1 MSQIARSPAIAVLG
15 AGSWGTALALLV
27 ARNGY
32 AVKLW
37 DINSEHLESI
47 KDCGENKRYLPG
59 VALPQ
64 NLQVVADLESVLSH
78 TCQFLVAVPSHA
90 FRATLGRL
98 AQFCAKAPRLLISW
112 GTKGFDPEQGVLLS
126 EVAAEVFPFAKLA
139 VISGPSFARE
149 VAHDLPTAL
158 TVASPDEGIAN
169 TVATWLRSVHVRVYT
184 NNDLTGVQLGGAIK
198 NVMAL
203 AAGISDGLGF
213 GANAR
218 AALITRG
225 LAEMNRLGKA
235 LGGDPHTFM
244 GLTGVGDL
252 VLTCTD
258 NQSRNRRAGIALGQ
272 GHSVSEILKE
282 IGQEVE
288 GIKTVRELYTM
299 AARAGVDMPIT
310 TQVYKV
316 IYDGLAAEEA
326 VVSLLS
332 REPKT
337 EK

>member
-1 MSQIARSPAIAVLG
+1 MSQTTRSAAVAVLG
-15 AGSWGTALALLV
+15 AGSWGTALALLI

-37 DINSEHLESI
+37 DISTGHLDSI
-47 KDCGENKRYLPG
+47 RRHGENKRYLPG
-59 VALPQ
+59 VALPR
-64 NLQVVADLESVLSH
+64 NLEAVDDLESLLFC
-78 TCQFLVAVPSHA
+78 TGQILVVVPSHA
-90 FRATLGRL
+90 FRATLDSL
-98 AQFCAKAPRLLISW
+98 ARIYTKDKQLLISW
-112 GTKGFDPEQGVLLS
+112 GTKGFDPEHGVLLS
-126 EVAAEVFPFAKLA
+126 EVAAEVFPSSRLA
-139 VISGPSFARE
+139 VISGPSFATE

-158 TVASPDEGIAN
+158 TVASPDEDTAN
-169 TVATWLRSVHVRVYT
+169 TVAAWLRSDRVRVYT
-184 NNDLTGVQLGGAIK
+184 NNDLAGVQLGGAIK

-258 NQSRNRRAGIALGQ
+258 NQSRNRRAGIGLGQ
-272 GHSVSEILKE
+272 GRSLSGIMEE

-288 GIKTVRELYTM
+288 GIKTVRELYAM
-299 AARAGVDMPIT
+299 ATRVGVDMPIT
-310 TQVYKV
+310 TEVYRV
-316 IYDGLAAEEA
+316 IYEGLAAGEA

-332 REPKT
+332 REPRA
-337 EK
+337 ER

>member
-1 MSQIARSPAIAVLG
+1 MSQVTRSTAIAVLG
-15 AGSWGTALALLV
+15 AGSWGTALALLI
-27 ARNGY
+27 ARNDY

-37 DINSEHLESI
+37 NVNTEHLESI
-47 KDCGENKRYLPG
+47 RDNGENKRYLPG

-64 NLQVVADLESVLSH
+64 NLQVVADLESVISH
-78 TCQFLVAVPSHA
+78 TSQILVAVPSHA
-90 FRATLGRL
+90 FRATLERL
-98 AQFCAKAPRLLISW
+98 ARFCTKDTRLLISW
-112 GTKGFDPEQGVLLS
+112 GTKGFDPEHGVLLS
-126 EVAAEVFPFAKLA
+126 EVAAEVFPSAELA

-158 TVASPDEGIAN
+158 TVASPDGDTAN
-169 TVATWLRSVHVRVYT
+169 TVAAWLRGGRVRIYT
-184 NNDLTGVQLGGAIK
+184 NSDLTGVQLGGAIK

-213 GANAR
+213 GANAG

-225 LAEMNRLGKA
+225 LAEMIRLGKA

-258 NQSRNRRAGIALGQ
+258 NQSRNRRAGIGLGQ
-272 GHSVSEILKE
+272 GQSVSEILQE

-288 GIKTVRELYTM
+288 GIKTVRELYAM
-299 AARAGVDMPIT
+299 ATRSGVDMPIT

-332 REPKT
+332 REPKA
-337 EK
+337 ER

>member
-1 MSQIARSPAIAVLG
+1 M
-15 AGSWGTALALLV
+15 
-27 ARNGY
+27 
-32 AVKLW
+32 
-37 DINSEHLESI
+37 
-47 KDCGENKRYLPG
+47 
-59 VALPQ
+59 PQ
-64 NLQVVADLESVLSH
+64 NLQVVADIESVLAH
-78 TCQFLVAVPSHA
+78 TGQILVVVPSHA
-90 FRATLGRL
+90 FRATLDSL
-98 AQFCAKAPRLLISW
+98 ARICSEDAHLLISW

-126 EVAAEVFPFAKLA
+126 EVAARIFPCAGLA
-139 VISGPSFARE
+139 AISGPSFAGE

-158 TVASPDEGIAN
+158 TVASPDGDIAG
-169 TVATWLRSVHVRVYT
+169 TVAAWLRSGRVRVYT

-225 LAEMNRLGKA
+225 LAEMIRLGQA

-258 NQSRNRRAGIALGQ
+258 NQSRNRRAGIGLGQ
-272 GHSVSEILKE
+272 GHSVSDILEE

-288 GIKTVRELYTM
+288 GINTVRELYAM
-299 AARAGVDMPIT
+299 ATKAGVDMPIT
-310 TQVYKV
+310 TQVYQV
-316 IYDGLAAEEA
+316 IYEGLAAEKA
-326 VVSLLS
+326 VETLLS
-332 REPKT
+332 REPRA
-337 EK
+337 EG